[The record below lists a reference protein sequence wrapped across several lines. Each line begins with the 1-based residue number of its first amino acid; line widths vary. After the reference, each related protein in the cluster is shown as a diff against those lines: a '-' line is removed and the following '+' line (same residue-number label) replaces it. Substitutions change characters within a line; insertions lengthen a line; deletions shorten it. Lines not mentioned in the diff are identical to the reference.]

1 MHKILKDAMQDKEYC
16 CNQLMEARKLFTNNT
31 TTEKEY
37 DMMQEGLAL
46 LYVYCCDEV
55 SNQVL
60 CTIEE
65 AEMRKRMMYK
75 IWMEKNEH

>member
-16 CNQLMEARKLFTNNT
+16 CNQIMEARRLFTDNT

-46 LYVYCCDEV
+46 LYLYCCDEV
-55 SNQVL
+55 RDQVL
-60 CTIEE
+60 WTLDESN
-65 AEMRKRMMYK
+65 MRKFMMYK
-75 IWMEKNEH
+75 IWMAKNDN